1 MGNSSPILILFR
13 MGMAGSG
20 IKSEKMGQER
30 GMFTSGQDK
39 SLRTNK
45 VHQEN
50 IRYLRKMTERRLLH
64 TLSKNIVDWLWD
76 TIRHGDKIKSHR

>member
-20 IKSEKMGQER
+20 IKSEKMGRER

-50 IRYLRKMTERRLLH
+50 MI
-64 TLSKNIVDWLWD
+64 SQKNDREEIASHIV
-76 TIRHGDKIKSHR
+76 